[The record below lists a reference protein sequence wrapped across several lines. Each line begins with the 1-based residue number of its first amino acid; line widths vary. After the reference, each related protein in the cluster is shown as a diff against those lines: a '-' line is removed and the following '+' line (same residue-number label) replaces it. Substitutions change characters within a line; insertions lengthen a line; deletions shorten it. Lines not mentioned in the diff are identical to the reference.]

1 MSTRREHIR
10 LEANRRGRDFLLGDL
25 HGMYDAFMEA
35 LRGRDFDPARD
46 RVISVGDLVDRG
58 PDSERCL
65 ALLEE
70 PWFIAVR
77 GNHEEMMIAAL
88 LEGRE
93 RARWYL
99 NGGAWIEDADEAA
112 IAARLVALR
121 ERLPLALTLDLPD
134 GRRVGVCHAEYPRR
148 DWAAVAEAL
157 ADPGDRFRML
167 WGREIVS
174 RGRART
180 VAGVAL
186 TVHGHTPL
194 PRPLRLGNALFI
206 DTGLVYGGPV
216 PLFTL
221 DEALAIADAPQS
233 PAMASLKR

>member
-1 MSTRREHIR
+1 MSRGHVHIG
-10 LEANRRGRDFLLGDL
+10 ANRQGRDFLLGDL
-25 HGMYDAFMEA
+25 HGMYDALVAA
-35 LRGRDFDPARD
+35 LAARAFDPARD

-70 PWFIAVR
+70 PWFFAVR

-88 LEGRE
+88 LEGRG
-93 RARWYL
+93 RAPWYL
-99 NGGAWIEDADEAA
+99 NGGAWIDDTDEAA
-112 IAARLVALR
+112 VAARLSALL
-121 ERLPLALTLDLPD
+121 ERLPLALTLALPD
-134 GRRVGVCHAEYPRR
+134 GGRAGVCHAEYPRR
-148 DWAAVAEAL
+148 DWAQVEEAI

-167 WGREIVS
+167 WGREILS
-174 RGRART
+174 RNLARA
-180 VAGVAL
+180 VAGVAF

-194 PRPLRLGNALFI
+194 ARPLRLGNALFI

-221 DEALAIADAPQS
+221 DELLAIGDASQS